1 MPQFKSI
8 AVFCGSGSG
17 NNPQFTKA
25 AQELG
30 TLLAQQNITLVY
42 GGSKFGL
49 MGAVADACLQAEG
62 KVIGVIPDF
71 LGSRELAHT
80 GLTELITV
88 KSMHERKTIMHQKSE
103 AVLALP
109 GGFGTLEELFEM
121 VTWSQLGIHK
131 KPMGVLNVSGYY
143 QDLAN
148 FVDKGIASGLIRPK
162 NHLLLL
168 FNENVQDLLAQMQEY
183 VAPPSD
189 LEISADKS

>member
-1 MPQFKSI
+1 MPKFKSI

-17 NNPQFTKA
+17 NNPQFTQA

-30 TLLAQQNITLVY
+30 LLLAQQNITLVY

-49 MGAVADACLQAEG
+49 MGAVADACLQAGG

-80 GLTELITV
+80 SLTELITV

-131 KPMGVLNVSGYY
+131 KPMGVLNVNGYY

-168 FNENVQDLLAQMQEY
+168 FNKNVRDLLKQLQEY

-189 LEISADKS
+189 LEISTDKS